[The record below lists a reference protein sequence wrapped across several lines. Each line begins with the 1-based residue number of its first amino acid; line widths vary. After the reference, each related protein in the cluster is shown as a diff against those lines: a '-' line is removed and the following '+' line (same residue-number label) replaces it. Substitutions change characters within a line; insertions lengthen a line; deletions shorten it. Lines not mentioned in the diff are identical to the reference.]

1 MNEAILELIKGLKN
15 ITEKAKIKW
24 SEGSSED
31 EYFLNFEGKGI
42 VIAKSSNSDI
52 EYILRFLRPDGG
64 VQFAIQL
71 SANDGELF
79 KETESLYN
87 VITTKSPEAS
97 LTIEELLKLV
107 KAKDEEK

>member
-1 MNEAILELIKGLKN
+1 MNDTILKLIKGLKN

-42 VIAKSSNSDI
+42 VIAKNSSSEV

-64 VQFAIQL
+64 VQFTIQL
-71 SANDGELF
+71 SAKDGELF
-79 KETESLYN
+79 NETESLYN

-97 LTIEELLKLV
+97 LTIEELLKLI
-107 KAKDEEK
+107 KAKEEE